1 MPANNYLR
9 AATLMLPFLAAAPLA
24 TPPAHAQ
31 RPALVKNID
40 EKGRTPFAK
49 TFTCGGSSGAC
60 TISYPAVPANKRL
73 VVEYVNGTFVPVAGG
88 TPSMVLY
95 ALINHEASYSFL
107 PAFVSSNVWIENS
120 FTLAYFEAADSPQL
134 LIFGVDN
141 ASITLAGYLVDL
153 SE

>member
-1 MPANNYLR
+1 
-9 AATLMLPFLAAAPLA
+9 
-24 TPPAHAQ
+24 
-31 RPALVKNID
+31 
-40 EKGRTPFAK
+40 
-49 TFTCGGSSGAC
+49 
-60 TISYPAVPANKRL
+60 
-73 VVEYVNGTFVPVAGG
+73 
-88 TPSMVLY
+88 MVLY